1 MRRRTFLCGAAGGLG
16 ALMAGCTSTASE
28 DYQTN
33 DLVLQ
38 NTLEKRVNVRIELT
52 GEIDLDL
59 VYPLASRE
67 TARIPDYVSEGQF
80 TLTANGRVVANGEE
94 VVIDDSAT
102 QKWSPE
108 ECSDM
113 RVIVFRHH
121 IRVQSENC
129 DTATDPGK
137 LAN

>member
-1 MRRRTFLCGAAGGLG
+1 MRRRTFLRGATGGLG
-16 ALMAGCTSTASE
+16 ALLAGCTSTASE

-59 VYPLASRE
+59 VYPLAGKE
-67 TARIPDYVSEGQF
+67 TARIQDYISEGQY
-80 TLTANGRVVANGEE
+80 TLTANGRVDADGED
-94 VVIDDSAT
+94 VTIDDTAT

-108 ECSDM
+108 ECNDM

-121 IRVQSENC
+121 IRVQSEDC
-129 DTATDPGK
+129 ETATDAGNG
-137 LAN
+137 AN